1 MENSELKDALNQAW
15 AEVQKVEGETQSYYD
30 QGFDEATTSL
40 KTQLKEECN
49 KHFIQGWRAALDWA
63 GVDDASELYDLGPR
77 HRPFRLASPEQH
89 EEVGATE
96 GQMDLEVGDEQAGDE
111 QVLVVESRE
120 GEGDSDGE
128 ENVDVVD

>member
-1 MENSELKDALNQAW
+1 MR
-15 AEVQKVEGETQSYYD
+15 V
-30 QGFDEATTSL
+30 
-40 KTQLKEECN
+40 
-49 KHFIQGWRAALDWA
+49 RAADERGMQQA
-63 GVDDASELYDLGPR
+63 GPLKSWGPGR
-77 HRPFRLASPEQH
+77 RVQVGREPASPEQH